1 MKEIPIRSIQ
11 PPLAHASPLD
21 GFKLRSVEEVQ
32 SGKPMNQDLHRHDFY
47 FVLAVRKG
55 SGIHEIDFVK
65 YPVKQNTV
73 FLMRPGQV
81 HKLQLKA
88 GTTGY
93 LLEFSKDFHF
103 LSAGA
108 GSELLRRAGH
118 RSCCQL
124 DKPGGVALFA
134 ALQTMLEEFRSR
146 KEGFEHVIR
155 AQLEIFLVQYLRLR
169 QVGPASPT
177 RGSSYQ
183 QEKLQEFMDAL
194 EVHIATIRQAAAYAD
209 MVNLSP
215 FQLNSITRKLL
226 GKTVSQ
232 LIEDQVML
240 EAKRHLLATPNQ
252 VNQIADQ
259 LGFEDVSY
267 FIRLFKKVTGH
278 TPEAFRKNFR

>member
-1 MKEIPIRSIQ
+1 MKEIPIRSIR
-11 PPLAHASPLD
+11 PPLASPLD
-21 GFKLRSVEEVQ
+21 GFKLRSVEEVL
-32 SGKPMNQDLHRHDFY
+32 SGHAMNQDLHRHDFY
-47 FVLAVRKG
+47 FLLAVRKG
-55 SGIHEIDFVK
+55 SGVHEIDFVK
-65 YPVKQNTV
+65 YPVKTNTV

-81 HKLQLKA
+81 HKLQLRA
-88 GTTGY
+88 GSTGY
-93 LLEFSKDFHF
+93 VLEFSKDFHF
-103 LSAGA
+103 LSSGA

-124 DKPGGVALFA
+124 DKSGGDAFYA
-134 ALQTMLEEFRSR
+134 TLQIMLEEFRA
-146 KEGFEHVIR
+146 KKVGFEHVIR
-155 AQLEIFLVQYLRLR
+155 AQLEVLLVQYQRLR
-169 QVGPASPT
+169 KIGPDSPV

-183 QEKLQEFMDAL
+183 QEKLQAFLDAV
-194 EVHIATIRQAAAYAD
+194 EIHFATTRQAAAYAD
-209 MVNLSP
+209 MVHLSP

-252 VNQIADQ
+252 VIQIADQ